1 MIHEKKV
8 VETKDKKRGKEEEE
22 KKKLPN
28 PKSTESLN
36 SLTEPQQ

>member
-1 MIHEKKV
+1 MIHGKKV
-8 VETKDKKRGKEEEE
+8 VETKDKKRGKEEE

-28 PKSTESLN
+28 PKPTESLN

>member
-22 KKKLPN
+22 EKKN
-28 PKSTESLN
+28 FRILN
-36 SLTEPQQ
+36 LQNLLTP